1 MPVKY
6 KWKENEKKVNN
17 VKKNGVV
24 KEIISWAIIIV
35 LAFIIGNCLNKYVL
49 LKAVI
54 PSGSM
59 ENTLQIKDRVFG
71 FRLAYLFSEPERGD
85 VVMFDYPDDES
96 VLYVKRVIGLPG
108 ETVEIIDGKVYI
120 WNDEEGEDKTLLEE
134 PYLKETPTGSYGVF
148 HVPEGC
154 YFMLGDNRN
163 NSWDS
168 RKWENKYVSRD
179 KIQCKAW
186 FRYKPSFAWIK

>member
-1 MPVKY
+1 M
-6 KWKENEKKVNN
+6 
-17 VKKNGVV
+17 KKNGVV
-24 KEIISWAIIIV
+24 KEVISWAIIIV
-35 LAFIIGNCLNKYVL
+35 IAFIIGNCLNKYVL

-59 ENTLQIKDRVFG
+59 EDTLQVEDRIFG
-71 FRLAYLFSEPERGD
+71 LRLAYLFSEPERGD

-96 VLYVKRVIGLPG
+96 VLYVKRIIGLPG
-108 ETVEIIDGKVYI
+108 ETIEITEGKVYI
-120 WNDEEGEDKTLLEE
+120 WNDENGEDKTLLEE
-134 PYLKETPTGSYGVF
+134 PYLKETPTGTYGVF

-186 FRYKPSFAWIK
+186 FRYKPSFGWIK

>member
-1 MPVKY
+1 MKH
-6 KWKENEKKVNN
+6 ENVQTNRKSVM
-17 VKKNGVV
+17 
-24 KEIISWAIIIV
+24 KEIISWIV
-35 LAFIIGNCLNKYVL
+35 VIAVALVL
-49 LKAVI
+49 GGGINNFVLMKAVI

-59 ENTLQIKDRVFG
+59 EHTLNIGDRVFG
-71 FRLAYLFSEPERGD
+71 LRTAYLFSNPERGD

-120 WNDEEGEDKTLLEE
+120 WNDETGEDKTLLSES
-134 PYLKETPTGSYGVF
+134 YLKEEPTGTYGPF

-168 RKWENKYVSRD
+168 RKWENKFVKEE
-179 KIQCKAW
+179 KIRCKAW
-186 FRYKPSFAWIK
+186 FRYKPDFGIIK